1 MKQKCEDL
9 MVLQPSKMKW
19 GSESCGK
26 QIEKQ
31 NYSSAEKQMYT
42 K

>member
-1 MKQKCEDL
+1 MKQKCKDL
-9 MVLQPSKMKW
+9 MVSKIKM
-19 GSESCGK
+19 GIGELGK

-31 NYSSAEKQMYT
+31 NYNSAEKQMYA

>member
-1 MKQKCEDL
+1 MKQKCKDL
-9 MVLQPSKMKW
+9 MVSKIKT
-19 GSESCGK
+19 GIGELGK

-31 NYSSAEKQMYT
+31 NYNSAEKQMYA